1 MTGKRLLIMMTK
13 NAWGGRR
20 EGSGRPKKDN
30 VVLYA
35 RVAPHTLEEI
45 KTRADKLGVGVGQ
58 YLDGLFR

>member
-1 MTGKRLLIMMTK
+1 MITK